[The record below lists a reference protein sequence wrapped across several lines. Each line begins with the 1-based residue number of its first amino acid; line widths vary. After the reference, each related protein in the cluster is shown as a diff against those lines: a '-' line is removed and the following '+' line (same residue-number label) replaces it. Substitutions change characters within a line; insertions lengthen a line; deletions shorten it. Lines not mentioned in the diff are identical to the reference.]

1 MPRSPLGATLAQL
14 IDSEDLR
21 LRLLRAAGTVQLMFS
36 WPSHSTG
43 IAALDARADFARARR
58 AQLAARVLRR
68 LAGRRGPGQPETPPD
83 VRQLAGVQRLAVVP
97 LAAIVGTVEPSPHFD
112 ERFRPASGRLQ
123 RRWEGVALAVRR
135 GAALPPITV
144 RQRPEGYYVIDGRN
158 RVSVAR
164 ATGQRDIDAW
174 VT

>member
-1 MPRSPLGATLAQL
+1 
-14 IDSEDLR
+14 
-21 LRLLRAAGTVQLMFS
+21 MFS

-43 IAALDARADFARARR
+43 RPALDARDDFARARR
-58 AQLAARVLRR
+58 AQLAARALRR
-68 LAGRRGPGQPETPPD
+68 LAGRRGPGQPATPPD
-83 VRQLAGVQRLAVVP
+83 NVRQPARVPRVAVLP

-112 ERFRPASGRLQ
+112 ERFRPASRHL
-123 RRWEGVALAVRR
+123 RTRWERVALAVRR
-135 GAALPPITV
+135 GDALPPIAV
-144 RQRPEGYYVIDGRN
+144 RKRPEGYYVIDGRH